1 MEDLLA
7 VERELEEGPAAG
19 DSPAVSPQ
27 KLPSAL
33 VEGGS
38 GDLEDRD
45 EYPSEALDAEDEGAI
60 PAAPAAGPPA
70 ADDAAAPAVASAA
83 AAAAAQPFHAAGSK
97 KSGTLKKIKK
107 LFKTGKAKDKE
118 KEKERSAGAA
128 PTTPAGGGHGAGGGW
143 PASPA
148 ASPQSHH
155 RKLSM
160 ASSHGQQ
167 EPQAQPA
174 AGEDAPVLEQQDS
187 GQCRQRRR
195 WASGA
200 GAGAGSGSG
209 SARTTA
215 EEADGEPGGGGGSGA
230 HSALAGGSL
239 SQWSGGAAGAGL
251 PQHLAPPGLL
261 SSGRFD
267 LAAVARCDSGVL
279 GTDDGTAS
287 SVAGYGGLDSRYG
300 TINSSAASSY
310 GGTLK
315 GLLGPRKKHRKQ
327 IELDALRCGMGGWA
341 AAFCARH
348 ATFDRC
354 ACVGVEWR
362 DMEAGSGAGECRAL
376 RGRVCGGKRTVPK
389 SHPARACISCPPN
402 PPPKGWRWTCC
413 RSAAAPRRTA
423 CPAPATTRA
432 RCARTATRCSSRWP
446 EGAHG
451 GRRGCGALARP
462 AVVAADEG
470 WGCTCGVAA
479 GRRCGARSLMRGP
492 QIVARAWPLLPPL
505 AVLHERGARN
515 PAPPLLPPPNPTL
528 CSSAT

>member
-402 PPPKGWRWTCC
+402 PPPQRMEMDLLQERC
-413 RSAAAPRRTA
+413 SAAENGLSSASHDASALRADRDALQQQVAGRGARGAP
-423 CPAPATTRA
+423 
-432 RCARTATRCSSRWP
+432 
-446 EGAHG
+446 GL
-451 GRRGCGALARP
+451 RGARP
-462 AVVAADEG
+462 ARG
-470 WGCTCGVAA
+470 RCGGRGLGLHV
-479 GRRCGARSLMRGP
+479 RRCGGPPLRSAQPHAGASNCCARLAPPSPPCRP
-492 QIVARAWPLLPPL
+492 ARAGRSKP
-505 AVLHERGARN
+505 R
-515 PAPPLLPPPNPTL
+515 PAPPPSP
-528 CSSAT
+528 